1 MIKKT
6 ILMLL
11 VLVGGV
17 MSANAEDYTVFFNQ
31 DNSWYKL
38 CSLTD
43 DDNDG
48 VYSAIVNIETAQ
60 KLGWGRCTIV
70 LSKESELGDS
80 WNNVMWANT
89 TEDKSILSENA
100 FTLSARSNDG
110 KLFIPI
116 TENGAN
122 TYAIKLEFDSNT
134 NAISGTRMIEFA
146 SSNDDWH
153 TSNPV
158 YIEETTH
165 NSGVYAGKIELPANT
180 EFKFVTNNSGSVGWY
195 GKKDSNISTEG
206 SNYKIE
212 ADGVYEIKAD
222 LSSWNWT
229 DPELVTV
236 PVTMTYP
243 YATFSSK
250 YALDFTNVKYVRAY
264 QASMS
269 GTKVL
274 MTRVSGKVPANTG
287 LFLAR
292 QEGEDS
298 EEIPTT
304 ICTTELTGNLM
315 KASTGKPVVSENLY
329 SLVKRG
335 DDYGFAKVAS
345 PYTWAE
351 GKAYLETPA
360 EVNAPSLGFSMDD
373 DETTTIHSINIANNP
388 AEEGVM
394 YNLEGKRIDQPSKG
408 VYIVNGKKV
417 IIK

>member
-1 MIKKT
+1 
-6 ILMLL
+6 
-11 VLVGGV
+11 

-100 FTLSARSNDG
+100 FTLSAWSNDG

-195 GKKDSNISTEG
+195 GKKDSSISTEG

-236 PVTMTYP
+236 PVTLTYP
-243 YATFSSK
+243 YATFSSD
-250 YALDFTNVKYVRAY
+250 YALDFTGVTEIKAY
-264 QASMS
+264 QAEMD
-269 GTKVL
+269 GTRVK
-274 MTRVSGKVPANTG
+274 MNRVSGKVPANTG
-287 LFLAR
+287 LFVASAS
-292 QEGEDS
+292 GEDGATAN
-298 EEIPTT
+298 IPTT
-304 ICTTELTGNLM
+304 ICTTELTGNLL
-315 KASTGKPVVSENLY
+315 KATTGAPVESENLY
-329 SLVKRG
+329 SFVKRG
-335 DDYGFAKVAS
+335 DDYGFAKVPS
-345 PYTWAE
+345 GYTWAK
-351 GKAYLETPA
+351 GKAYLETSGT
-360 EVNAPSLGFSMDD
+360 VNAPSLGFTMDD
-373 DETTTIHSINIANNP
+373 GETTTIHSIELGVVNN
-388 AEEGVM
+388 ENGVM
-394 YNLEGKRIDQPSKG
+394 YNLAGQRISEPTTG
-408 VYIVNGKKV
+408 VYIMNGMKV
-417 IIK
+417 IVK